1 MNPGD
6 MRPGAAVRGPMWSGP
21 IRVHSVE
28 RAGPYVRVM
37 GRAVESGNA
46 VDCILTQ
53 ADVKQLVVADEP
65 DDMAGNP
72 QRAFLA
78 AEAMRYGFVSADDP
92 LSALHMSAV
101 DPLPHQVEA
110 VYNYA
115 LRWPRVRFMLAHEA
129 GAGKTVMAGLIIKE
143 LKARRSIGGALVV
156 APTHLHEHWRRE
168 LGERLGEPSRIADR
182 DPQHHIQR
190 AWNGP
195 GVTIAS
201 AGFIEREDVMP
212 YLESS
217 PPDIIIVDEA
227 HDLPLR
233 PPPGDGR
240 HSLATSLHGMSE
252 HLLLL
257 TPTPPPEGSPDLRL
271 LLDMLE
277 PGFLAD
283 PQMTQE
289 STTAAD
295 NPLFLRRTA
304 ETLTDPSGSPLF
316 GSRRVE
322 TIPVDSSEIEALLY
336 GAVSDYIR
344 KRSGRAGLDATL
356 HISRCM
362 SSGVYAALRALE
374 ERMRSLEDALRD
386 YTGTGQAG
394 IVPAGEREDT
404 EAEIKSLD
412 RLITMARRVLDSDSE
427 RKVQTL
433 RQALRGL
440 GGAQVLVVTESA
452 DTLHY
457 LEDRIRSWGYGVCT
471 LHDEM
476 EHGDRVRAEA
486 AFRGGADVMVATD
499 AVGEGINVQFCSNMI
514 NYDMPWE
521 PGRAARRLAYLRRY
535 GNTSDI
541 SILNMLITDTP
552 EGRVMKGLLDCMTRI
567 RDEAGNDRIFDYIGM
582 ALPGGTLHTMMGD
595 AATGARDPD
604 TISEDLNVRV
614 AEWYHNGGR
623 RAISD
628 ELAARPMDPAAL
640 SLMAEDSLTHKA
652 SPEYTGD
659 MLSRALDMLGGR
671 VRRRPDGLDAIDFIP
686 PELRRSAPAM
696 PDSYPKITF
705 DPSRSMDAELVAP
718 GHPVFE
724 AVVSWIS
731 DNCTGDAGRGAIFT
745 DPDGMM
751 DGYVLF
757 HELEIRD
764 GTGAVAGRRLVSH
777 FVDLNAGNTTHHHS
791 ILWDMQPGGDDPGE
805 LRLRAAEARA
815 TEAVFGAAERYRDEL
830 LMERR
835 RQADVRERYGLASL
849 DGLILHMANTM
860 ERAGDPDGAARAAA
874 QKAQYERHRRDLL
887 ARISQEQELGMS
899 APRLVCWARVVPGA
913 AEPSDPK
920 MRASGIKAAM
930 EYERRHGRL
939 PVDVSGRSMGY
950 DIESRD
956 AEGRAIYIAVRARE
970 GVGGVSIT
978 PNEMRVARNA
988 GPNYYLYVAYG
999 DSLARVRDP
1008 GHILAARRTDIR
1020 HAVSADEIQAH
1031 AEP

>member
-1 MNPGD
+1 
-6 MRPGAAVRGPMWSGP
+6 MRPGAAVRGPTWSEP

-37 GRAVESGNA
+37 GCYTESRNA

-53 ADVKQLVVADEP
+53 ADVEQLEVVDGP
-65 DDMAGNP
+65 NDMAGSP

-78 AEAMRYGFVSADDP
+78 AEVMRYRFASADDP
-92 LSALHMSAV
+92 LYALHASAA
-101 DPLPHQVEA
+101 DPLPHQIEA

-143 LKARRSIGGALVV
+143 LKARRAVSGALVV

-168 LGERLGEPSRIADR
+168 LGERLGESSRIADR
-182 DPQHHIQR
+182 DPRHHIR
-190 AWNGP
+190 WAWNGP
-195 GVTIAS
+195 GITIAS

-233 PPPGDGR
+233 PSLGGGR
-240 HSLATSLHGMSE
+240 RSLAASLHDMSE
-252 HLLLL
+252 HLLFL

-289 STTAAD
+289 STAAAD

-304 ETLTDPSGSPLF
+304 ETLTDSEGSPLF

-322 TIPVDSSEIEALLY
+322 TVPVTSSEIEALLY
-336 GAVSDYIR
+336 GAVGDYVR
-344 KRSGRAGLDATL
+344 KRSGRAGPDATL

-362 SSGVYAALRALE
+362 ASGVYAALRALE
-374 ERMRSLEDALRD
+374 ARMRSLEDALRD
-386 YTGTGQAG
+386 YAGPEQAG
-394 IVPAGEREDT
+394 PAPAVEREDA

-412 RLITMARRVLDSDSE
+412 RLIMMARRVLDSDSE
-427 RKVQTL
+427 RKVLAL
-433 RQALRGL
+433 RQVLQGL
-440 GGAQVLVVTESA
+440 GGAQALVVTESA

-471 LHDEM
+471 LHDKM
-476 EHGDRVRAEA
+476 EYGDRVRAEA

-514 NYDMPWE
+514 NYDLPWE

-535 GNTSDI
+535 GNSSDI
-541 SILNMLITDTP
+541 SILNMLVADTP
-552 EGRVMKGLLDCMTRI
+552 EGRVMKGLLDCVDSI
-567 RDEAGNDRIFDYIGM
+567 RDEAGNDRILDYIGM
-582 ALPGGTLHTMMGD
+582 ALPGGTFRAMMGD

-604 TISEDLNVRV
+604 AISEDLNVRV
-614 AEWYHNGGR
+614 AEWYHNDGR

-628 ELAARPMDPAAL
+628 GLVARPMDTAAL
-640 SLMAEDSLTHKA
+640 SLMAEDSRTHKA
-652 SPEYTGD
+652 SPEYTAD

-705 DPSRSMDAELVAP
+705 DPSRGTDAELVAP
-718 GHPVFE
+718 GHPIFE
-724 AVVSWIS
+724 AVVGWIS
-731 DNCTGDAGRGAIFT
+731 DNCAGDAGRGAVFT

-757 HELEIRD
+757 HELEVRD
-764 GTGAVAGRRLVSH
+764 GAGAVAGRRLVSH
-777 FVDLNAGNTTHHHS
+777 FVDSNAGKITHHHPS
-791 ILWDMQPGGDDPGE
+791 ILWDLQPGGEDPAEGS
-805 LRLRAAEARA
+805 LHAAEARA
-815 TEAVFGAAERYRDEL
+815 TQAVFGAAERYRDEL

-849 DGLILHMANTM
+849 DGLIRDVADTM
-860 ERAGDPDGAARAAA
+860 ERAGDPDGVARAAE
-874 QKAQYERHRRDLL
+874 QKARYGGYRQDLL
-887 ARISQEQELGMS
+887 ARISREQELSMS
-899 APRLVCWARVVPGA
+899 APRLACWVRVVPGA
-913 AEPSDPK
+913 AEPADP
-920 MRASGIKAAM
+920 RAHASGIRAAM
-930 EYERRHGRL
+930 EYERRHDRL

-970 GVGGVSIT
+970 GAGGVSIT

-1008 GHILAARRTDIR
+1008 GHMLAARRNDIR
-1020 HAVSADEIQAH
+1020 HAISADEIRAH

>member
-1 MNPGD
+1 
-6 MRPGAAVRGPMWSGP
+6 MRPGATVRGPKWSEP
-21 IRVHSVE
+21 IRIHSVE
-28 RAGPYVRVM
+28 RSGPYVRIM
-37 GRAVESGNA
+37 GCAAESGNA

-53 ADVKQLVVADEP
+53 ADVKQLEAADGLN
-65 DDMAGNP
+65 DMAGNP

-78 AEAMRYGFVSADDP
+78 AEAMRYGFASADDP
-92 LSALHMSAV
+92 LSALHTSAV
-101 DPLPHQVEA
+101 DLLPHQIEA

-115 LRWPRVRFMLAHEA
+115 LRWPRVRFMLGHEA

-143 LKARRSIGGALVV
+143 LKARRDIGGALVV
-156 APTHLHEHWRRE
+156 APPHLHEHWRRE
-168 LGERLGEPSRIADR
+168 LRERLGEASRIADR
-182 DPQHHIQR
+182 DPRHHIRR

-195 GVTIAS
+195 GITIAS
-201 AGFIEREDVMP
+201 AEFVEREDVMP

-217 PPDIIIVDEA
+217 PPDIIVVDEA

-233 PPPGDGR
+233 PPPGSGR
-240 HSLATSLHGMSE
+240 RPLTASLHDMSE

-257 TPTPPPEGSPDLRL
+257 TPTPPPGGSSELRL

-289 STTAAD
+289 STAAAD
-295 NPLFLRRTA
+295 NPISLRRTA
-304 ETLTDPSGSPLF
+304 ETLTDPGGSPLF

-322 TIPVDSSEIEALLY
+322 TVPVAPSEIEALLY
-336 GAVSDYIR
+336 GAVSDYT
-344 KRSGRAGLDATL
+344 KRWSGRAGPDAAL
-356 HISRCM
+356 LYVSRCVL
-362 SSGVYAALRALE
+362 SGVYAALRALE
-374 ERMRSLEDALRD
+374 ARMRSLEDALRD
-386 YTGTGQAG
+386 YTGTGQTKL
-394 IVPAGEREDT
+394 VPAGEWEDA

-412 RLITMARRVLDSDSE
+412 RLIMMARRVLDSDSE

-433 RQALRGL
+433 RRALRGL
-440 GGAQVLVVTESA
+440 GGAQALVVTESA

-476 EHGDRVRAEA
+476 EYGDRMRAEA

-514 NYDMPWE
+514 NYDIPWE

-535 GNTSDI
+535 GNASDI
-541 SILNMLITDTP
+541 SILNMLVADMP
-552 EGRVMKGLLDCMTRI
+552 GGRVMKGLLDCMTRI

-582 ALPGGTLHTMMGD
+582 ALPGGTFHAMMAD

-604 TISEDLNVRV
+604 AISEDLNVRV
-614 AEWYHNGGR
+614 AEWYHNDGR

-628 ELAARPMDPAAL
+628 GPVTRPMDTAAL
-640 SLMAEDSLTHKA
+640 SRMAEDSRTHKA

-671 VRRRPDGLDAIDFIP
+671 VRRRPDGLDAVDFIP

-705 DPSRSMDAELVAP
+705 DPSRGTDAELVAP

-724 AVVSWIS
+724 AVMEWIS
-731 DNCTGDAGRGAIFT
+731 ENCAGDAGRGAIFT

-777 FVDLNAGNTTHHHS
+777 FVDPNAGKITHHHPS
-791 ILWDMQPGGDDPGE
+791 ILWDMQPGGEDPGE
-805 LRLRAAEARA
+805 HRLRAAEARA
-815 TEAVFGAAERYRDEL
+815 TQAVFGAAERYRDEL

-849 DGLILHMANTM
+849 DGLIRHTAGTM

-874 QKAQYERHRRDLL
+874 QKARHERHRQDLL
-887 ARISQEQELGMS
+887 YRISREQELSMS
-899 APRLVCWARVVPGA
+899 APRLACWARVVPGA
-913 AEPSDPK
+913 AEPPDP
-920 MRASGIKAAM
+920 RAHASGIRAAM

-970 GVGGVSIT
+970 GAGGVSIT

-999 DSLARVRDP
+999 GSLERVRDP

-1020 HAVSADEIQAH
+1020 HAVSADQIQAH

>member
-6 MRPGAAVRGPMWSGP
+6 VRPGAAVRGPKWSGP
-21 IRVHSVE
+21 ICIHNVE

-37 GRAVESGNA
+37 GRAAESGSA

-53 ADVKQLVVADEP
+53 ADVKQLEVADGP
-65 DDMAGNP
+65 NDMAGNP

-78 AEAMRYGFVSADDP
+78 AEVMRYGFASADDP
-92 LSALHMSAV
+92 LSALHTSAV
-101 DPLPHQVEA
+101 DPLPHQIEA

-143 LKARRSIGGALVV
+143 LKARRAVSGALVV
-156 APTHLHEHWRRE
+156 APPYLHEHWRRE
-168 LGERLGEPSRIADR
+168 LGERLGESSRIADR
-182 DPQHHIQR
+182 DPRSHIRR

-195 GVTIAS
+195 GITIAS
-201 AGFIEREDVMP
+201 AEFIEREDVMP

-233 PPPGDGR
+233 HPPGGGR
-240 HSLATSLHGMSE
+240 HSLTASLHGMSE

-257 TPTPPPEGSPDLRL
+257 TQTPPPEGSPDLRL

-289 STTAAD
+289 STAAAD
-295 NPLFLRRTA
+295 NPMFLRRTA

-322 TIPVDSSEIEALLY
+322 TVPVASSEIEALLY
-336 GAVSDYIR
+336 GAVSDYMR
-344 KRSGRAGLDATL
+344 KRAGPDATL

-394 IVPAGEREDT
+394 LVPAMEREDT
-404 EAEIKSLD
+404 EAEIKSLG

-433 RQALRGL
+433 RRALRGL
-440 GGAQVLVVTESA
+440 GGAQALVVTESA
-452 DTLHY
+452 DTLQY
-457 LEDRIRSWGYGVCT
+457 LADRIRSWGYGVCT
-471 LHDEM
+471 LHDKM
-476 EHGDRVRAEA
+476 EYGDRVRAEA

-514 NYDMPWE
+514 NYDTPWE

-541 SILNMLITDTP
+541 SILNMLVADTP
-552 EGRVMKGLLDCMTRI
+552 GGRVMKSLLDCMARI

-582 ALPGGTLHTMMGD
+582 ALPGGTFRTMMGD

-614 AEWYHNGGR
+614 AEWYHNDGR

-628 ELAARPMDPAAL
+628 GLAARPMDPAAL
-640 SLMAEDSLTHKA
+640 SLMAEDSRTHKV

-659 MLSRALDMLGGR
+659 MISRALDMLGGR

-696 PDSYPKITF
+696 LDSYPKITF
-705 DPSRSMDAELVAP
+705 DPSRSVDAELVAP

-724 AVVSWIS
+724 AVVAWIS
-731 DNCTGDAGRGAIFT
+731 GNCAGDAERGAIFT
-745 DPDGMM
+745 DPDGMA

-777 FVDLNAGNTTHHHS
+777 FVDPNAGRVTHRHPS
-791 ILWDMQPGGDDPGE
+791 VLWDMQPGGDDPE
-805 LRLRAAEARA
+805 NLRLHAAEARA
-815 TEAVFGAAERYRDEL
+815 TQAVFGAAERYRDEL

-849 DGLILHMANTM
+849 DGLIRDTAGTM
-860 ERAGDPDGAARAAA
+860 ERAGDPDGVARAAA
-874 QKAQYERHRRDLL
+874 QRARYEGHRQDLL
-887 ARISQEQELGMS
+887 ARISQEQELSMS
-899 APRLVCWARVVPGA
+899 APRLVCWVRVVPGA
-913 AEPSDPK
+913 AEPPDP
-920 MRASGIKAAM
+920 RAHASGIRAAM

-939 PVDVSGRSMGY
+939 PVDVSGRSTGY

-970 GVGGVSIT
+970 GAGGVSIT
-978 PNEMRVARNA
+978 PNELRVARNA

-1008 GHILAARRTDIR
+1008 GHVLAARRTDIR
-1020 HAVSADEIQAH
+1020 HAVSADEIRAH